1 MPPITPGLIRKLI
14 GEAFSP
20 AARQLLDDPAG
31 FIKQVLVNVVLAGVA
46 AFTFS
51 TVDLIAR
58 AFDAAIVPFGASG
71 EILVGSTS
79 TAATIIVT
87 TIQTLTTDVAGVVAG
102 QLGIGAFPVT
112 VGLYTLYAALV
123 IRSLPPLIAG
133 ILTAASD
140 GLGAVPVVGSL
151 LDAGAT
157 FVQEFV
163 QRYIGGDG

>member
-58 AFDAAIVPFGASG
+58 GFDAAIAPFGAAG
-71 EILVGSTS
+71 DVVVGSVS
-79 TAATIIVT
+79 TASTIIVT
-87 TIQTLTTDVAGVVAG
+87 TIQTLTSDIAAAVAAE
-102 QLGIGAFPVT
+102 LGIAAFPVT

-123 IRSLPPLIAG
+123 IRSIPPLLNAA
-133 ILTAASD
+133 LTAASD

-157 FVQEFV
+157 FVQKFTST
-163 QRYIGGDG
+163 YLGGDG